1 MLHRDNKHSLSRIFA
16 GVGVCHDIEQSIG
29 FNGKNDFLEGN
40 IPLRFQLF
48 IFLVV
53 PTKRLHAP
61 SLAECVPYV
70 IMG

>member
-1 MLHRDNKHSLSRIFA
+1 VLY
-16 GVGVCHDIEQSIG
+16 DIEQSVS

-40 IPLRFQLF
+40 ISLSFQLF

-53 PTKRLHAP
+53 PTKRLHLS

-70 IMG
+70 ITG